1 MSGPTRHSHQ
11 ARLAEPAL
19 ADTLLAGSLLY
30 TSIQVVDQ
38 TGSTNA
44 DLLAAARS
52 GAATGT
58 VLVAEEQ
65 TAGRGRLD
73 RSWQSEPGASL
84 TFSVLL
90 RPTGVP
96 AASLGWLP
104 LLTGV
109 AMVSALRAQTGL
121 EISLKWPND
130 VLAGAA
136 GARAAGGSAAGGGAA
151 GGGAAGRG
159 GKLAGILAEQTGDAV
174 VVGVGLNVSATESE
188 LPAGPATSL
197 SLAGADD
204 PDRQAIL
211 VALLTELERW
221 YLRWSVGPRPGDA
234 EACGLRASYLECCA
248 TIGRDVRVEL
258 PGGKMLT
265 GRAADVDG
273 VGRLLVNADDG
284 VHAVSAGDVVH
295 VR

>member
-1 MSGPTRHSHQ
+1 MSGTTRHPHR
-11 ARLAEPAL
+11 ARLAEAVL
-19 ADTLLAGSLLY
+19 ADKLLAESLLY
-30 TSIQVVDQ
+30 TSIQVTEQ

-52 GAATGT
+52 GAPAGT

-73 RSWQSEPGASL
+73 RSWQSAPGASL

-90 RPTGVP
+90 RPSGVP
-96 AASLGWLP
+96 VTSWGWLP
-104 LLTGV
+104 LLIGV

-121 EISLKWPND
+121 ELSLKWPND
-130 VLAGAA
+130 VLAGP
-136 GARAAGGSAAGGGAA
+136 ARGDAAGGGAA
-151 GGGAAGRG
+151 RGG
-159 GKLAGILAEQTGDAV
+159 GKLAGILAEQAGDAV
-174 VVGVGLNVSATESE
+174 VVGIGLNVSATESE
-188 LPAGPATSL
+188 LPGRPATSL
-197 SLAGADD
+197 WLAGAAD

-211 VALLTELERW
+211 LALLTELEHW
-221 YLRWSVGPRPGDA
+221 YLRWSGGPRPGDA
-234 EACGLRASYLECCA
+234 EASGLRASYLQSCA
-248 TIGRDVRVEL
+248 TIGRDVRVEM

-265 GRAADVDG
+265 GRAAEVDG
-273 VGRLLVNADDG
+273 FGRLLVTACDG

>member
-1 MSGPTRHSHQ
+1 MSGPTRHSHR
-11 ARLAEPAL
+11 ARLAEAPL
-19 ADTLLAGSLLY
+19 ADKLLAGSLLY
-30 TSIQVVDQ
+30 TSIRVVNQ

-90 RPTGVP
+90 RPAGVP
-96 AASLGWLP
+96 AGSLGWLP

-109 AMVSALRAQTGL
+109 AMVRALRAQTGL

-130 VLAGAA
+130 VLAGPA
-136 GARAAGGSAAGGGAA
+136 GARAAEDRAAGGSAAGGSAS
-151 GGGAAGRG
+151 GGG
-159 GKLAGILAEQTGDAV
+159 GKLAGILAEQAGDAV
-174 VVGVGLNVSATESE
+174 VVGIGLNVSATESE

-197 SLAGADD
+197 SLAGAAG
-204 PDRQAIL
+204 PDRQEIL
-211 VALLTELERW
+211 VALLAELEHW
-221 YLRWSVGPRPGDA
+221 YLRWSAGPRPGDA
-234 EACGLRASYLECCA
+234 EACGLRASYLQCCT
-248 TIGRDVRVEL
+248 TIGRDVRVEM

-273 VGRLLVNADDG
+273 VGRLLVTADNG
-284 VHAVSAGDVVH
+284 VHAISAGDVVH

>member
-1 MSGPTRHSHQ
+1 MSGPTRHPHRE
-11 ARLAEPAL
+11 RLAEAVL
-19 ADTLLAGSLLY
+19 TDRLLAGSMLY

-52 GAATGT
+52 GAAAGT

-73 RSWQSEPGASL
+73 RSWQSQPGASL

-90 RPTGVP
+90 RPSGVP
-96 AASLGWLP
+96 AGSLGWLP

-130 VLAGAA
+130 VLAGPA
-136 GARAAGGSAAGGGAA
+136 GGAA
-151 GGGAAGRG
+151 AGG
-159 GKLAGILAEQTGDAV
+159 GKLAGILAEQTGEAV
-174 VVGVGLNVSATESE
+174 VVGIGLNVSATESE

-197 SLAGADD
+197 LLAGAAD

-211 VALLTELERW
+211 IALLTELERW
-221 YLRWSVGPRPGDA
+221 YLRWSGGPRPGDA
-234 EACGLRASYLECCA
+234 EACGLRASYLRWCA
-248 TIGRDVRVEL
+248 TIGRDVRVEV
-258 PGGKMLT
+258 PGAKALT
-265 GRAADVDG
+265 GRASDVDG
-273 VGRLLVNADDG
+273 GGRLLVTADDG
-284 VHAVSAGDVVH
+284 VHAISAGDVVH